1 MPGFH
6 LSNGLIHLLEKVNHY
21 TGNKNGDSQLRNHH
35 IQEIKVIGI
44 GSAGCFA
51 INHLIKSDISN
62 VDFIV
67 IGSDLE
73 GLACSMA
80 DTKIYIAINKVYGP
94 ESPWYAELTHKAIRE
109 KKQELTSMLKNSKL
123 VVMAK
128 F

>member
-1 MPGFH
+1 MLNRRTFIKYLGVLMPGFH

-67 IGSDLE
+67 
-73 GLACSMA
+73 LAQ
-80 DTKIYIAINKVYGP
+80 TWQI
-94 ESPWYAELTHKAIRE
+94 
-109 KKQELTSMLKNSKL
+109 
-123 VVMAK
+123 
-128 F
+128 